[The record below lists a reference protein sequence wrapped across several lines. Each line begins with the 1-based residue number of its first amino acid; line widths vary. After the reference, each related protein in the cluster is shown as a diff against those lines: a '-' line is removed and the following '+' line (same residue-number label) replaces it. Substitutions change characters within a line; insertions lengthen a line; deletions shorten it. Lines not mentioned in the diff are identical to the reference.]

1 MKFDDLWRKFIM
13 QNRRLLIGSIL
24 ATSLAFACG
33 GCANN
38 DAGRMEIS
46 GQVTLDGQPVE
57 QGSISFIPTAGTR
70 GPVAG
75 GTIVA
80 GKYHILASQGPVVG
94 KQRVEIR
101 AGRRTGRQVRATDF
115 GEEGSIDEMVES
127 VPAKYNTSSQLV
139 YQVKPGRN
147 LDVDFKLTSSKQ

>member
-1 MKFDDLWRKFIM
+1 M

-24 ATSLAFACG
+24 ATSLAFACI

-38 DAGRMEIS
+38 NAGRMEIS

-57 QGSISFIPTAGTR
+57 QGSISFIPTGGTR

-75 GTIVA
+75 GAIVA
-80 GKYHILASQGPVVG
+80 GKYHIMASQGPVVG

-101 AGRRTGRQVRATDF
+101 AGRKSGRQIRATDF
-115 GEEGSIDEMVES
+115 GEEGQVDEMVES
-127 VPAKYNTSSQLV
+127 VPAKYNTASELM
-139 YQVKPGRN
+139 YQVESGRN